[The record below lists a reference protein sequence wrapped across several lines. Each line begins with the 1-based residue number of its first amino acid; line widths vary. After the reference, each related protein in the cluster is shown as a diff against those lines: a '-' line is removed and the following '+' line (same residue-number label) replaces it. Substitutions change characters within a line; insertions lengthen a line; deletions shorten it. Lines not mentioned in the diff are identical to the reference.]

1 MGTQPPIAIG
11 DAKAGELKEL
21 NIILARLAVEYWK
34 LLRSFERAIDV
45 TPHDAKV
52 RLSAQ
57 ARYAAG
63 RLEELL
69 SDAKMKIVS
78 FDGMTFEV
86 NLPAVAINGEDV
98 SGLHNVIVER
108 TIEPAVIF
116 DMNVIL
122 MGKVFLTQSS
132 KGGDQ

>member
-1 MGTQPPIAIG
+1 MSTQPHIAMA
-11 DAKAGELKEL
+11 DERKEL
-21 NIILARLAVEYWK
+21 NIVLARLAVEYWK
-34 LLRSFERAIDV
+34 LLRSFERAIDL
-45 TPHDAKV
+45 TSQDARV

-63 RLEELL
+63 RLEALL

-78 FDGMTFEV
+78 FDGMSFEV

-98 SGLHNVIVER
+98 SGLENVFVER

-116 DMNVIL
+116 DLNVIL
-122 MGKVFLTQSS
+122 MGKVFLVQSS
-132 KGGDQ
+132 KDGDQ

>member
-1 MGTQPPIAIG
+1 MSTQPHIAMA
-11 DAKAGELKEL
+11 DERKEL
-21 NIILARLAVEYWK
+21 NIVLARLAVEYWK
-34 LLRSFERAIDV
+34 LLRSFERAIDL
-45 TPHDAKV
+45 TSQDARV

-63 RLEELL
+63 RLEALL

-78 FDGMTFEV
+78 FDGMSFEV

-98 SGLHNVIVER
+98 SGLENVFVER

-122 MGKVFLTQSS
+122 MGKVFLVQSS
-132 KGGDQ
+132 KDGDQ

>member
-1 MGTQPPIAIG
+1 MA
-11 DAKAGELKEL
+11 DERKEL
-21 NIILARLAVEYWK
+21 NIVLARLAVEYWK
-34 LLRSFERAIDV
+34 LLRSFERAIDL
-45 TPHDAKV
+45 TSQDARV

-63 RLEELL
+63 RLEALL

-78 FDGMTFEV
+78 FDGMSFEV

-98 SGLHNVIVER
+98 SGLENVFVER

-122 MGKVFLTQSS
+122 MGKVFLVQSS
-132 KGGDQ
+132 KDGDQ

>member
-1 MGTQPPIAIG
+1 M
-11 DAKAGELKEL
+11 
-21 NIILARLAVEYWK
+21 
-34 LLRSFERAIDV
+34 
-45 TPHDAKV
+45 

-63 RLEELL
+63 RLEALL

-78 FDGMTFEV
+78 FDGMAFEV

-98 SGLHNVIVER
+98 SGLENVVVER

-116 DMNVIL
+116 DMNVIV

-132 KGGDQ
+132 NGGD

>member
-1 MGTQPPIAIG
+1 MSTQPHIAMA
-11 DAKAGELKEL
+11 DERKEL
-21 NIILARLAVEYWK
+21 NIVLARLAVEYWK
-34 LLRSFERAIDV
+34 LLRSFERAIDL
-45 TPHDAKV
+45 TSQDARV

-63 RLEELL
+63 RLEALL

-78 FDGMTFEV
+78 FDGMSFEV

-98 SGLHNVIVER
+98 SGLENVFVER

-116 DMNVIL
+116 
-122 MGKVFLTQSS
+122 FF
-132 KGGDQ
+132 